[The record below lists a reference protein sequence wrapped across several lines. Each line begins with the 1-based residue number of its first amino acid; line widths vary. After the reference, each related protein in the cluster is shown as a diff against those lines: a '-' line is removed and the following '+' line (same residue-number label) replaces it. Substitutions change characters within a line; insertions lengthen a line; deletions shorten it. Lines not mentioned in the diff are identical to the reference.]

1 VEKDLQAIDV
11 INVLT
16 FFKNYGNVFFYLK
29 KIVRL
34 KLQQELRKSL
44 LNPQKQHSWPQILLF
59 YCHTVG

>member
-44 LNPQKQHSWPQILLF
+44 LNPQKQLSWPQILLF